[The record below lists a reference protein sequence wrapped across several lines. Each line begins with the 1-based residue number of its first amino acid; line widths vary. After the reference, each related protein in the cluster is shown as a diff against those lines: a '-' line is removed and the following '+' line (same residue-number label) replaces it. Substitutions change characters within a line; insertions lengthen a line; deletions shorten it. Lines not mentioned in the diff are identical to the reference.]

1 MFHSAIH
8 DDTCTCMSLQ
18 YKRWVGRRISDTGL
32 PFLYLT
38 SMPRPALSTQLWQCV
53 GIIITTHSPA
63 DCPALSLHM
72 LPAQLHEYT
81 GADINVYFNI
91 AADYLLCGE
100 HSDAGRPVDSGNM

>member
-1 MFHSAIH
+1 
-8 DDTCTCMSLQ
+8 
-18 YKRWVGRRISDTGL
+18 
-32 PFLYLT
+32 
-38 SMPRPALSTQLWQCV
+38 
-53 GIIITTHSPA
+53 
-63 DCPALSLHM
+63 M